1 MNAPREN
8 DPTELERFKRAID
21 LVDYAQRQGYEVKK
35 EGKRGDWHQLEK
47 EGEVLIVTRKDDHQ
61 VYLNTGDDRDKGSVI
76 DFAKTRG
83 GDGHGLNLGQVRQQ
97 LREYLNDGPAPT
109 RVYVQPVD
117 VVRLS
122 ALPVGDERQAEEERK
137 TRLIAEVLG
146 VKKELT
152 DRTYLHSRGI
162 EDKTLDSP
170 AFQGRIF
177 TAQQNEHKNT
187 AFPLY
192 NENGLAS
199 VEQKNEH
206 YKNLLPLPK
215 NGVWVSHPTEGKNTP
230 VERVVVSES
239 AIDSLSHHQ
248 LKHGQDNKNTIYIA
262 TSGTPTEAQV
272 ALIQRVIDKQE
283 PKEVVLANDRDAG
296 GRQFNMN
303 YLNELHPARPLTPV
317 ADQEAYKEASR
328 PVEWHAT
335 SDKYHTALKVA
346 YHHDST
352 EAGAPQVQQLTD
364 RVAKMNGTQEAGPTI
379 DIEVQRS
386 TERETVLR
394 LSVARADT
402 AQLEVIA
409 HELYRQREQLRPEQ
423 ERQQETFIRV
433 DYPLAKDYNRD
444 LELTQQG
451 LTADQIRAQ
460 AQREEMEKAAERAQR
475 QEQERLQAVARQE
488 EEKQRQEQARQ
499 DEETRRQNTP
509 EAQKQ
514 RQEDDRKFTEAVLG
528 AAAAGAAADA
538 ADNRAPFRS
547 YRTEQEAAQ
556 DTAKYVAAKD
566 AGLVLLK
573 EYINDNPP
581 PLGRKVDEA
590 ELQDQRDRAS
600 YAEAHGEKTATW
612 KIEERD
618 PNGTSRAEAWK
629 EVMDKSG
636 YTMQA
641 SEIRSSLDEQ
651 GIRRS
656 EFDMKYRNDQPDIA
670 IINAIVVNTNTR
682 AEAGVEKYAGVVVVE
697 TEADRA
703 ARQLAAAAAVIQ
715 PHTRD
720 RSQDVAAKP
729 AEVQQERQ
737 AEAPAAQMQPAA
749 QAATYGPPVYL
760 NSVPFS
766 DGTIKSRDLSEMK
779 EHYSLYQIQVDNNN
793 PSKAI
798 LMPAP
803 GADPQLMSGYHQV
816 LRPAFDISGMPKQ
829 GDAYVVVSQPTQL
842 ERTEEGWRITERGQ
856 AGFSPNRQAEL
867 PAPAQAISAPE
878 VQQERR
884 QEAATYG
891 PPVYVNAVPL
901 PDGRIND
908 IETSQR
914 KEQHSLYQIQVDA
927 QNPNKGI
934 LMPAPGADLELVR
947 SYNMAMRPTFDL
959 AKTPQAGDAYV
970 AVSQPAQVERTETGW
985 RVTERGQA
993 DFSPTPQPDRT
1004 QPISAPEATTRREVE
1019 AQAVTQGV
1027 EKQVIIK
1034 VDEIAPDAGSRGQAE
1049 AVKAAIV
1056 SSGAKAGEIQSTTDA
1071 EGVRHSEM
1079 NVSYRT
1085 DQPELAQVSRTLDA
1099 VANQHGSHVIEH
1111 SADRT
1116 ERRELTKGHEMAQ
1129 PQRTAEI
1136 TR

>member
-1 MNAPREN
+1 MNTPREN
-8 DPTELERFKRAID
+8 DPNELDRFKRDID
-21 LVDYAQRQGYEVKK
+21 LVDYAQRQGYEIKK
-35 EGKRGDWHQLEK
+35 EGKRGDWHQLSK
-47 EGEVLIVTRKDDHQ
+47 EGEVLIVTKKDDHQ

-83 GDGHGLNLGQVRQQ
+83 GDGRGLNLGQVRQE
-97 LREYLNDGPAPT
+97 LREYLNDAPAPSRSYAT
-109 RVYVQPVD
+109 APD
-117 VVRLS
+117 VARLN

-152 DRTYLHSRGI
+152 DRTYLHNRGI
-162 EDKTLDSP
+162 EDKTIDSP

-199 VEQKNEH
+199 VEQKNDQ

-215 NGVWVSHPTEGKNTP
+215 NGVWVSHPTEGKDTP

-303 YLNELHPARPLTPV
+303 YMNELHPARPLTPV

-335 SDKYHTALKVA
+335 SDKYHTALKVT
-346 YHHDST
+346 YHHDSA
-352 EAGAPQVQQLTD
+352 EVGVPQVQQLTD

-379 DIEVQRS
+379 EVEVQRS

-394 LSVARADT
+394 LSVAKADT

-423 ERQQETFIRV
+423 ERQKETFIRV
-433 DYPLAKDYNRD
+433 DYPIAKDYNRD

-451 LTADQIRAQ
+451 LAADQIRAQ
-460 AQREEMEKAAERAQR
+460 AQREEQEKATERAQR

-499 DEETRRQNTP
+499 EEETRRQNTP

-514 RQEDDRKFTEAVLG
+514 RQEDDRRFTEAVLG

-538 ADNRAPFRS
+538 ADNRAPYRS
-547 YRTEQEAAQ
+547 YSTEQEAAQ

-581 PLGRKVDEA
+581 PSGRKVDEA
-590 ELQDQRDRAS
+590 ELQDQRERAS

-618 PNGTSRAEAWK
+618 PSGTSRAEAWK
-629 EVMDKSG
+629 EVFDRSG
-636 YTMQA
+636 YTMQT
-641 SEIRSSLDEQ
+641 SDIRSSLDEQ
-651 GIRRS
+651 GVRRS

-670 IINAIVVNTNTR
+670 IINAIVVNTNAR

-697 TEADRA
+697 TEADRN
-703 ARQLAAAAAVIQ
+703 ARQIAADAATIQ
-715 PHTRD
+715 PNTRD

-737 AEAPAAQMQPAA
+737 AETAASAAAAVQQERQAEAPVAQVQPAA

-766 DGTIKSRDLSEMK
+766 DGTIKERDLSNMK
-779 EHYSLYQIQVDNNN
+779 EHYSLYQIQVDSNNAN
-793 PSKAI
+793 KAI

-829 GDAYVVVSQPTQL
+829 GDAYINVSQPTQL
-842 ERTEEGWRITERGQ
+842 ERTEQGWRITERGQ
-856 AGFSPNRQAEL
+856 ANFSPTKQAEL
-867 PAPAQAISAPE
+867 PAPAPEISAPE
-878 VQQERR
+878 VADRR
-884 QEAATYG
+884 QVAEAA
-891 PPVYVNAVPL
+891 VV
-901 PDGRIND
+901 
-908 IETSQR
+908 
-914 KEQHSLYQIQVDA
+914 
-927 QNPNKGI
+927 
-934 LMPAPGADLELVR
+934 
-947 SYNMAMRPTFDL
+947 
-959 AKTPQAGDAYV
+959 
-970 AVSQPAQVERTETGW
+970 
-985 RVTERGQA
+985 
-993 DFSPTPQPDRT
+993 
-1004 QPISAPEATTRREVE
+1004 
-1019 AQAVTQGV
+1019 QGV

-1049 AVKAAIV
+1049 AVKAAIT
-1056 SSGAKAGEIQSTTDA
+1056 SSGAKAGDIQSTTDN

-1079 NVSYRT
+1079 KVSYRT
-1085 DQPELAQVSRTLDA
+1085 DQPELAQVSKTLDA

-1116 ERRELTKGHEMAQ
+1116 ERRELAKGYEMAQ

>member
-1 MNAPREN
+1 MNTPREN
-8 DPTELERFKRAID
+8 DPNELDRFKRDID
-21 LVDYAQRQGYEVKK
+21 LVDYAQRQGYEIKK
-35 EGKRGDWHQLEK
+35 EGKRGDWHQLAK
-47 EGEVLIVTRKDDHQ
+47 DGEVLIVTKKDDHQ

-83 GDGHGLNLGQVRQQ
+83 GDGRGLNLGQVRQE
-97 LREYLNDGPAPT
+97 LREYLNDGPAPSRT
-109 RVYVQPVD
+109 YATAPD
-117 VVRLS
+117 VAKLNS
-122 ALPVGDERQAEEERK
+122 LPVGDERQAEEERK
-137 TRLIAEVLG
+137 TRLISEVLG

-162 EDKTLDSP
+162 EDKTIDNP

-199 VEQKNEH
+199 VEQKNDQ

-215 NGVWVSHPTEGKNTP
+215 NGVWVSHPTDGKDTP

-248 LKHGQDNKNTIYIA
+248 LKHEKDAKNTIYIA
-262 TSGTPTEAQV
+262 TSGTPTEAQI

-303 YLNELHPARPLTPV
+303 YMNELHPARPLTPIG
-317 ADQEAYKEASR
+317 DQEAYKEASR

-335 SDKYHTALKVA
+335 SDKYHTALKVT
-346 YHHDST
+346 YHHDNA

-379 DIEVQRS
+379 DVEVQRS

-394 LSVARADT
+394 LSVAKADT

-433 DYPLAKDYNRD
+433 DYPIAKDYNRD

-451 LTADQIRAQ
+451 LAADQIRAQ
-460 AQREEMEKAAERAQR
+460 AQREEQERAAERAQR
-475 QEQERLQAVARQE
+475 QEQERLQALARQE

-499 DEETRRQNTP
+499 EEETRRQNTP

-514 RQEDDRKFTEAVLG
+514 RQEDDRRFTEAVLG

-538 ADNRAPFRS
+538 ADSRTPAPFRS
-547 YRTEQEAAQ
+547 YSTEQEAAQ

-581 PLGRKVDEA
+581 PQGRKVDEA
-590 ELQDQRDRAS
+590 ELQDQRERAK

-612 KIEERD
+612 RIEERD
-618 PNGTSRAEAWK
+618 PSGTSRAEAWK

-636 YTMQA
+636 YSMQT

-651 GIRRS
+651 GVRRS

-670 IINAIVVNTNTR
+670 IINAIVVNTNAR

-697 TEADRA
+697 SEADRN
-703 ARQLAAAAAVIQ
+703 ARQIAADAAAIQ
-715 PHTRD
+715 PHNRD
-720 RSQDVAAKP
+720 KSQDVAAKP

-737 AEAPAAQMQPAA
+737 AEAAAPAAAVVQQPATPAIEVQQPTPAPAAQVQVTTQEQPAA

-760 NSVPFS
+760 NTVPMS
-766 DGTIKSRDLSEMK
+766 DGSINNRDTSSQK
-779 EHYSLYQIQVDNNN
+779 ASYSLYQIQVDAEN
-793 PSKAI
+793 PNRAI
-798 LMPAP
+798 MMPAP
-803 GADPQLMSGYHQV
+803 GADPQLMSGYHAV
-816 LRPAFDISGMPKQ
+816 LRPAFDLRGLPQQ
-829 GDAYVVVSQPTQL
+829 GDNYVAVSQPAQL
-842 ERTEEGWRITERGQ
+842 ERTEEGWR
-856 AGFSPNRQAEL
+856 
-867 PAPAQAISAPE
+867 
-878 VQQERR
+878 
-884 QEAATYG
+884 
-891 PPVYVNAVPL
+891 
-901 PDGRIND
+901 
-908 IETSQR
+908 
-914 KEQHSLYQIQVDA
+914 
-927 QNPNKGI
+927 
-934 LMPAPGADLELVR
+934 
-947 SYNMAMRPTFDL
+947 
-959 AKTPQAGDAYV
+959 
-970 AVSQPAQVERTETGW
+970 
-985 RVTERGQA
+985 VTERGQA
-993 DFSPTPQPDRT
+993 SFSPHQQPDRT
-1004 QPISAPEATTRREVE
+1004 QPISAPEVADRRDDRREVE
-1019 AQAVTQGV
+1019 AQAAQGV

-1034 VDEIAPDAGSRGQAE
+1034 VDEMAPDAGSRGQAE

-1056 SSGAKAGEIQSTTDA
+1056 ASGAKAGDIQSTTDN
-1071 EGVRHSEM
+1071 EGIRHSEM
-1079 NVSYRT
+1079 KVSYRT
-1085 DQPELAQVSRTLDA
+1085 DQPELAQVSKTLDA

-1116 ERRELTKGHEMAQ
+1116 ERRELAKGYEMAQ

-1136 TR
+1136 IR